1 MKKILYIDA
10 CIRDEQSRTK
20 RIANPIIEKLKEKY
34 NIETIELNKL
44 DCLYIVRKEQQL
56 KRDKKEVSN
65 EILSLAHK
73 IKEADKIVISAPFW
87 DMSFPAALK
96 NFFELMTIFDVT
108 FSSNEKECY
117 GLCKADKLL
126 YITTRGMNIKT
137 SDPLEQATPY
147 LKALCWLWGIKEVL
161 TVAAEN
167 MDYSTNEEINNKIN
181 KAILEGYE
189 LIENF

>member
-34 NIETIELNKL
+34 KIETIELNKL
-44 DCLYIVRKEQQL
+44 DCLYIVKKEQQL

-73 IKEADKIVISAPFW
+73 VKEADKIVISAPFW

-96 NFFELMTIFDVT
+96 NFFEFQY
-108 FSSNEKECY
+108 KE
-117 GLCKADKLL
+117 
-126 YITTRGMNIKT
+126 
-137 SDPLEQATPY
+137 S
-147 LKALCWLWGIKEVL
+147 
-161 TVAAEN
+161 
-167 MDYSTNEEINNKIN
+167 
-181 KAILEGYE
+181 
-189 LIENF
+189 